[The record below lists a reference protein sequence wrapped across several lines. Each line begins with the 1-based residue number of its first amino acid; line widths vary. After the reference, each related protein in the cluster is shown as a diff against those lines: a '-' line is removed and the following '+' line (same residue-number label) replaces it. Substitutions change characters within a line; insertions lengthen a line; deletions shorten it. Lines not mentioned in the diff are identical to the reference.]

1 MSKPDASSS
10 SSRIATEITH
20 TINVEGKT
28 TSSVFGQSSRPVITK
43 YVIKVRLGVQGAERA
58 RLEWQVARRYSHF
71 RSNHLAMAAM
81 FPALRLPKLPPR
93 ELMASSN
100 PSLVA
105 ERMVGLDAYLK
116 QMVALPGVGSCTQM
130 LTFLGAYHGMQPS
143 WFAQPSWR
151 GSVDD
156 DDEGEE
162 EGAEG
167 GGGGAAAPPLGV
179 GRGGGAAEPAP
190 VDEQA
195 SSSHDR
201 QARALLE
208 AVDAPSSIEGFA
220 ASFASLGFS
229 DNPEKAAAMAQRF
242 LNGLEAALSVDCN
255 FACSEEALG
264 RAREAL
270 EETLMLRLHPK
281 VFGVLE
287 AEREEDARLHARLA
301 ALGAVVQPAQLDVP
315 ERFADTRFNRW
326 DAARAELRQL
336 DGKATPRAK
345 MDCVLRCV
353 LQLKHGLLESLAAT
367 GKGGSF
373 GADELFPTFV
383 YTVLQTNPP
392 RLHSNITY
400 VMRWRNP
407 LALKSEAGC
416 YFTHLQAAVSF
427 LDSLDAG
434 GGSGRAE
441 ARESPGAPAD
451 AAATEAAATPS
462 TGGSDRAG
470 SPPVAVTREAM
481 EQMRATE
488 VDAAASGWQQKV
500 EAHLSYADGGEPS
513 GADGLDR
520 RASESLPPS
529 PADPLG
535 AAVAV
540 ESLRLGASPSGR
552 ARSPLGG
559 RDRGRSRSS
568 SGGGQT
574 AEETARAL
582 FPDSPPHERGPKP

>member
-1 MSKPDASSS
+1 MPAVSALRAPSPLQNCGMSKPAASPS

-71 RSNHLAMAAM
+71 RANHLAMAAM

-130 LTFLGAYHGMQPS
+130 LTFLGAPGIGRAGLRS
-143 WFAQPSWR
+143 ELARLGRRRRR
-151 GSVDD
+151 G
-156 DDEGEE
+156 G
-162 EGAEG
+162 GAE
-167 GGGGAAAPPLGV
+167 GGGAAAPPRRRGV
-179 GRGGGAAEPAP
+179 GRGGGRAAP

-287 AEREEDARLHARLA
+287 AEREEDARLHARW
-301 ALGAVVQPAQLDVP
+301 
-315 ERFADTRFNRW
+315 RRW
-326 DAARAELRQL
+326 ARWCSGAAR
-336 DGKATPRAK
+336 RA
-345 MDCVLRCV
+345 
-353 LQLKHGLLESLAAT
+353 
-367 GKGGSF
+367 
-373 GADELFPTFV
+373 
-383 YTVLQTNPP
+383 
-392 RLHSNITY
+392 
-400 VMRWRNP
+400 
-407 LALKSEAGC
+407 
-416 YFTHLQAAVSF
+416 
-427 LDSLDAG
+427 
-434 GGSGRAE
+434 
-441 ARESPGAPAD
+441 
-451 AAATEAAATPS
+451 
-462 TGGSDRAG
+462 
-470 SPPVAVTREAM
+470 
-481 EQMRATE
+481 
-488 VDAAASGWQQKV
+488 
-500 EAHLSYADGGEPS
+500 
-513 GADGLDR
+513 
-520 RASESLPPS
+520 
-529 PADPLG
+529 
-535 AAVAV
+535 
-540 ESLRLGASPSGR
+540 
-552 ARSPLGG
+552 
-559 RDRGRSRSS
+559 
-568 SGGGQT
+568 
-574 AEETARAL
+574 
-582 FPDSPPHERGPKP
+582 